1 MEERWAAIKATCAFD
16 FVLYQTVSCCR
27 KHVIPSARPRAR
39 ALQVFVN
46 PSQSEVLCTTIA
58 EALAMGK
65 WVVCARHPSNEFFF
79 GGNFDTCLSF
89 SDEREFLSCMKKALG
104 EDPPAL
110 SEEAR

>member
-1 MEERWAAIKATCAFD
+1 M
-16 FVLYQTVSCCR
+16 
-27 KHVIPSARPRAR
+27 SARRGHRHAF
-39 ALQVFVN
+39 QVFVN

-79 GGNFDTCLSF
+79 SNFDTCLSF
-89 SDEREFLSCMKKALG
+89 SDEDEFLSCMRKALA

-110 SEEAR
+110 SKETR

>member
-1 MEERWAAIKATCAFD
+1 MCKIVRQK
-16 FVLYQTVSCCR
+16 
-27 KHVIPSARPRAR
+27 
-39 ALQVFVN
+39 VFVN

-79 GGNFDTCLSF
+79 SNFDTCLSF
-89 SDEREFLSCMKKALG
+89 SDEDEFLSQMKRALA

-110 SEEAR
+110 SEETRYECRSMLYVVCMCIWM